1 MAKRKKTKRT
11 WQTETTTVKIKRVT
25 HAKLLEVAAERGMMV
40 QGVIDVAVNR
50 WIDAEARDADSL
62 HDVGGAWTGQVQ
74 AAD

>member
-11 WQTETTTVKIKRVT
+11 QSETTTVKIKRAT
-25 HAKLLEVAAERGMMV
+25 HAKLREVAAERGMMV

-50 WIDAEARDADSL
+50 WIDAEERDADFL
-62 HDVGGAWTGQVQ
+62 HDVGGAWTDQVQ